1 MEHSRVAL
9 PEPEYLARI
18 GEIAYTVS
26 SMEWTLLD
34 DLHRLAAY
42 LPAPLTL
49 KELEP
54 QTTGAI
60 GACASKAAA
69 MGMAPGPVR
78 EFIAV
83 CGTALTEAAK
93 IRNDVLHARPATH
106 PEQDQ
111 RLSRTCTRREGR
123 KEVRPRRN
131 PILDHR
137 RVPGRSGPPAQRT
150 TGRRE
155 SRAGGPPT
163 PAVADSRPASSAQNR
178 GRRPDTASP
187 VTCPLPH
194 TEACKRLCT
203 RYTYPERDHTSC
215 LPVSMTSKARPPIP
229 APGTTPSARQFLARG
244 EMQLGVDDPLGLSSS
259 QGRNLISGDGLI
271 GGDSERHP
279 ACGGDENM
287 KSL

>member
-111 RLSRTCTRREGR
+111 HLSRTCTRREGR
-123 KEVRPRRN
+123 KFV
-131 PILDHR
+131 LDGTQFWITDECLDDQVHR
-137 RVPGRSGPPAQRT
+137 LNELLDDVNHARAALPPG
-150 TGRRE
+150 
-155 SRAGGPPT
+155 
-163 PAVADSRPASSAQNR
+163 SS
-178 GRRPDTASP
+178 
-187 VTCPLPH
+187 
-194 TEACKRLCT
+194 
-203 RYTYPERDHTSC
+203 
-215 LPVSMTSKARPPIP
+215 
-229 APGTTPSARQFLARG
+229 
-244 EMQLGVDDPLGLSSS
+244 
-259 QGRNLISGDGLI
+259 
-271 GGDSERHP
+271 
-279 ACGGDENM
+279 
-287 KSL
+287 